1 MKAYTKDVILDYLET
16 LYNST
21 GQTEVE
27 KVMYDKIKKFIEQ
40 CEIPNVKETKEY
52 KQLERQ
58 WFLENQLC
66 NIYKA
71 RLKKIDNII
80 TGRYD
85 RN

>member
-1 MKAYTKDVILDYLET
+1 
-16 LYNST
+16 
-21 GQTEVE
+21 
-27 KVMYDKIKKFIEQ
+27 MYDKIKKFIER

-58 WFLENQLC
+58 WFFENQLC